1 MDRTMNILFANLG
14 GHIGAKRLTLTRVF
28 RKKRLLITLSTA
40 DPGDPFEVT
49 VCVCENLDPKLWL
62 AVAF

>member
-1 MDRTMNILFANLG
+1 MNILFANLG

-49 VCVCENLDPKLWL
+49 VCVCENLDPKL
-62 AVAF
+62 